1 MTVMKTF
8 QQFMEDQSKNPFID
22 QKTGKQN
29 VGPFDYGHNPPIHKL
44 KSGNRYPNNI
54 LDKTG
59 SKELDNYYKEP
70 EVKKFFK
77 DNNNKI
83 KSRSE
88 GPGGLSDYKY
98 FSNPYVGKGQ
108 SAVNS
113 PKGVFPK
120 G

>member
-1 MTVMKTF
+1 
-8 QQFMEDQSKNPFID
+8 MEDQRKNPFIN
-22 QKTGKQN
+22 QQTGKQT
-29 VGPFDYGHNPPIHKL
+29 VSKYGYGHNPPIHGL
-44 KSGNRYPNNI
+44 ASGNKYSNNI

-59 SKELDNYYKEP
+59 SEELDSYYQEP

-88 GPGGLSDYKY
+88 GPGGLSDKKY

-113 PKGVFPK
+113 PKGVYPK

>member
-1 MTVMKTF
+1 M
-8 QQFMEDQSKNPFID
+8 
-22 QKTGKQN
+22 
-29 VGPFDYGHNPPIHKL
+29 
-44 KSGNRYPNNI
+44 
-54 LDKTG
+54 
-59 SKELDNYYKEP
+59 
-70 EVKKFFK
+70 KKFFK
-77 DNNNKI
+77 DNNNRI

-88 GPGGLSDYKY
+88 GPGGLSKFKY

>member
-1 MTVMKTF
+1 
-8 QQFMEDQSKNPFID
+8 MESQSNNPFIN
-22 QKTGKQN
+22 QETGRQTVSKY
-29 VGPFDYGHNPPIHKL
+29 GYGHNPPIHGL
-44 KSGNRYPNNI
+44 KSGNKYTNNI

-59 SKELDNYYKEP
+59 SKELDSYYQEP

-88 GPGGLSDYKY
+88 GPGGLSDFKY

>member
-1 MTVMKTF
+1 
-8 QQFMEDQSKNPFID
+8 MEDQSKNPFIN
-22 QKTGKQN
+22 QQTGKQT
-29 VGPFDYGHNPPIHKL
+29 VSKYGYGHNPPIHGL
-44 KSGNRYPNNI
+44 ASGNKYSNNI

-59 SKELDNYYKEP
+59 SKELDSYYQEP

-83 KSRSE
+83 GSRSE
-88 GPGGLSDYKY
+88 GPGGLSDKKY

-113 PKGVFPK
+113 PKGVYPK

>member
-8 QQFMEDQSKNPFID
+8 QQFMEDQSKNPFIT
-22 QKTGKQN
+22 QETGKQT
-29 VGPFDYGHNPPIHKL
+29 VGPYDYGHNPPIHKL
-44 KSGNRYPNNI
+44 KSGNKYPNNI
-54 LDKTG
+54 LDKPG
-59 SKELDNYYKEP
+59 KERDQYYKEP

-88 GPGGLSDYKY
+88 GPGGLSDFKY

>member
-1 MTVMKTF
+1 MKTF
-8 QQFMEDQSKNPFID
+8 QQFMEDQSKNPFIN
-22 QKTGKQN
+22 QQTGKQT
-29 VGPFDYGHNPPIHKL
+29 VSKYGYGHNPPIHGL
-44 KSGNRYPNNI
+44 ASGNKYSNNI

-59 SKELDNYYKEP
+59 SKELDSYYQEP

-83 KSRSE
+83 WSRSE
-88 GPGGLSDYKY
+88 GPGGLSDKKY

-113 PKGVFPK
+113 PKGVYPK

>member
-1 MTVMKTF
+1 
-8 QQFMEDQSKNPFID
+8 MEDQSKNPFIN
-22 QKTGKQN
+22 QQTGKQT
-29 VGPFDYGHNPPIHKL
+29 VSKYGYGHNPPIHGL
-44 KSGNRYPNNI
+44 ASGNKYSNNI

-59 SKELDNYYKEP
+59 SAELDSYYQEP

-83 KSRSE
+83 WSRSE
-88 GPGGLSDYKY
+88 GPGGLSDKKY

-113 PKGVFPK
+113 PKGVYPK

>member
-1 MTVMKTF
+1 
-8 QQFMEDQSKNPFID
+8 MEDQSKNPFIN
-22 QKTGKQN
+22 QQTGKQT
-29 VGPFDYGHNPPIHKL
+29 VSKYGYGHNPPIHGL
-44 KSGNRYPNNI
+44 ASGNKYSNNV
-54 LDKTG
+54 LDTPG
-59 SKELDNYYKEP
+59 DEQDQYLQEP

-83 KSRSE
+83 WSRSE
-88 GPGGLSDYKY
+88 GPGGLSDKKY

-113 PKGVFPK
+113 PKGVYPK

>member
-1 MTVMKTF
+1 MKTF

-22 QKTGKQN
+22 QKTGKQT

-44 KSGNRYPNNI
+44 KSGNKYPNNV
-54 LDKTG
+54 
-59 SKELDNYYKEP
+59 LDNDGKLKDQYLQEP
-70 EVKKFFK
+70 EVIKFFK

-88 GPGGLSDYKY
+88 GPGGLSDFKY
-98 FSNPYVGKGQ
+98 FSNPNVGKGQ

>member
-1 MTVMKTF
+1 MKTF
-8 QQFMEDQSKNPFID
+8 QQFMEDQSKNPFIN
-22 QKTGKQN
+22 QQTGKQT
-29 VGPFDYGHNPPIHKL
+29 VSKYGYGYNPPIHGFA
-44 KSGNRYPNNI
+44 SGNKYSNNI

-59 SKELDNYYKEP
+59 SKELDSYYQEP

-83 KSRSE
+83 WSRSE
-88 GPGGLSDYKY
+88 GPGGLSDKKY

>member
-1 MTVMKTF
+1 MKTF
-8 QQFMEDQSKNPFID
+8 QQFMEDQSKNPFINQD
-22 QKTGKQN
+22 TGKQT

-54 LDKTG
+54 LDRTG
-59 SKELDNYYKEP
+59 SQELKNYYKEP
-70 EVKKFFK
+70 EVIKFFK
-77 DNNNKI
+77 DNNNQI

-88 GPGGLSDYKY
+88 GPGGLSKFKY
-98 FSNPYVGKGQ
+98 FSNPNVGKGQ

>member
-1 MTVMKTF
+1 
-8 QQFMEDQSKNPFID
+8 MEDQSKNPFINP
-22 QKTGKQN
+22 QTGKQT
-29 VGPFDYGHNPPIHKL
+29 VSKYGYGHNPPIHGL
-44 KSGNRYPNNI
+44 ASGNKYSNNI

-59 SKELDNYYKEP
+59 SKELDSYYQEP

-83 KSRSE
+83 WSRSE
-88 GPGGLSDYKY
+88 GPGGLSDKKY

-113 PKGVFPK
+113 PKGVYPK

>member
-1 MTVMKTF
+1 MLELYKTF
-8 QQFMEDQSKNPFID
+8 HQPIWTIALFIALY
-22 QKTGKQN
+22 
-29 VGPFDYGHNPPIHKL
+29 FPIK
-44 KSGNRYPNNI
+44 KI
-54 LDKTG
+54 LYQ
-59 SKELDNYYKEP
+59 LYM
-70 EVKKFFK
+70 KKFFK

-88 GPGGLSDYKY
+88 GPGGLSKFKY

>member
-22 QKTGKQN
+22 QTGKQT

-54 LDKTG
+54 LDRTG
-59 SKELDNYYKEP
+59 SKELDSYYKEP

-88 GPGGLSDYKY
+88 GPGGLSKFKY

>member
-1 MTVMKTF
+1 MDEILLF
-8 QQFMEDQSKNPFID
+8 LLSKNSFCIAD
-22 QKTGKQN
+22 LKLVSSN
-29 VGPFDYGHNPPIHKL
+29 FDNSISFVSVK
-44 KSGNRYPNNI
+44 I
-54 LDKTG
+54 L
-59 SKELDNYYKEP
+59 P
-70 EVKKFFK
+70 KKFFK

-108 SAVNS
+108 SAVNA

>member
-1 MTVMKTF
+1 MKTF

-22 QKTGKQN
+22 QKTGKQT

-44 KSGNRYPNNI
+44 KSGHRYPNNI
-54 LDKTG
+54 LDREGEEKNQY
-59 SKELDNYYKEP
+59 LKEP
-70 EVKKFFK
+70 EVIKFFK
-77 DNNNKI
+77 DNDNKI
-83 KSRSE
+83 KSRTY
-88 GPGGLSDYKY
+88 GAGGISDFKY
-98 FSNPYVGKGQ
+98 YSNPYVGKGQ

>member
-1 MTVMKTF
+1 MKTF

-29 VGPFDYGHNPPIHKL
+29 VGPYDYGHNPPIHGL
-44 KSGNRYPNNI
+44 KSGNKYRNNI
-54 LDKTG
+54 LDTPG
-59 SKELDNYYKEP
+59 DEQDQYLQEP
-70 EVKKFFK
+70 EVLKFFR

-88 GPGGLSDYKY
+88 GPGGLSKFKY